1 MIRMR
6 HLLTMQLMASLLM
19 AVMLLVHITKVFH
32 FHSVDNHNRLNKR
45 ENGINKATAFHGS
58 CSICEFQLAKEIPFT
73 GEIQL
78 LIATVYP
85 ALTYSRLLASLNTNS
100 LLIAEG
106 RGPPKV

>member
-1 MIRMR
+1 
-6 HLLTMQLMASLLM
+6 MASLLM
-19 AVMLLVHITKVFH
+19 AVMLLVHIAKVFH
-32 FHSVDNHNRLNKR
+32 SHSVDNHNRLDKL

-78 LIATVYP
+78 LIAPVYT
-85 ALTYSRLLASLNTNS
+85 ALTYSSLLTSLNTIP